1 MYLLIGEGAV
11 VYHVADVVDE
21 PGDGHGEPAVVVLRI
36 QRVEVVLFWFQ
47 TDVAR
52 GVAVAGL
59 GFVGGVKLRQ
69 GRRAE
74 ACRVGGTQVQSAEL
88 VHQRYVGSG
97 IILEVLV
104 VDVAYAQYGLQVQG
118 QLYFILCVE
127 SEGVHVAGVDVVRF
141 ALQPLVY
148 VFYAGRQFVAA
159 AQAENTLDVSVVVSH
174 LFAGHP
180 VARQIVARL
189 LEVHIVRRVI
199 VRVELCID
207 VSRTVYHVLHAG
219 AIGIG
224 LVFQIVGIGV
234 FLYELA
240 FTFGIVGG
248 VLRTAGFVIKIST
261 ARVER

>member
-1 MYLLIGEGAV
+1 MQLLGFGVHIRVSAACPEACTQIQARIQTEAFGLGFVHVVALAYLVEGGVLVVQSHVVYLLIGEGAV

-59 GFVGGVKLRQ
+59 GLVGGVELRQ
-69 GRRAE
+69 GRRTE
-74 ACRVGGTQVQSAEL
+74 ACRIGGAQVQSAEL

-127 SEGVHVAGVDVVRF
+127 SEGVHVAGVDVV
-141 ALQPLVY
+141 
-148 VFYAGRQFVAA
+148 
-159 AQAENTLDVSVVVSH
+159 
-174 LFAGHP
+174 
-180 VARQIVARL
+180 
-189 LEVHIVRRVI
+189 
-199 VRVELCID
+199 
-207 VSRTVYHVLHAG
+207 
-219 AIGIG
+219 
-224 LVFQIVGIGV
+224 
-234 FLYELA
+234 
-240 FTFGIVGG
+240 
-248 VLRTAGFVIKIST
+248 
-261 ARVER
+261 